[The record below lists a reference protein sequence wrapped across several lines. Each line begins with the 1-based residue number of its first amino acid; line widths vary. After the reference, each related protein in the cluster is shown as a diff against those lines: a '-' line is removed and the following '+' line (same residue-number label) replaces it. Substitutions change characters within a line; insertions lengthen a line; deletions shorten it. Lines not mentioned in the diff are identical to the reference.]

1 MVVARSLL
9 LPLERVSTFP
19 TRRVSLL
26 LCTQIPE
33 RTSMIEILEI
43 RVTSLSSVSRKE
55 GSNPRD
61 RFLFPRFSSIEPGN
75 LGTMEI
81 LERESE
87 RREKE
92 KERGEGRG
100 KKEFRPSLLLFALSP
115 HERRYKRRNTSCLV
129 NITGYRPCLGDR
141 NVGQRRALLPLCI
154 HRSRGSTPRF
164 GAVTTDEFR
173 MSPANGKQ
181 RAGR

>member
-43 RVTSLSSVSRKE
+43 RVTPIFCFSERGIQSQ
-55 GSNPRD
+55 GQIP
-61 RFLFPRFSSIEPGN
+61 FSSIFLHRTGKPWNHGN
-75 LGTMEI
+75 LGTRKRK
-81 LERESE
+81 ERE
-87 RREKE
+87 REEGKRGGE
-92 KERGEGRG
+92 KRN
-100 KKEFRPSLLLFALSP
+100 FVLPSLSF
-115 HERRYKRRNTSCLV
+115 ERRYKRRNTSCLV

-141 NVGQRRALLPLCI
+141 NVGQRRAPLPLCI

>member
-1 MVVARSLL
+1 MYANTGKNEYDR
-9 LPLERVSTFP
+9 
-19 TRRVSLL
+19 
-26 LCTQIPE
+26 
-33 RTSMIEILEI
+33 
-43 RVTSLSSVSRKE
+43 
-55 GSNPRD
+55 NPRD
-61 RFLFPRFSSIEPGN
+61 SGYPYLLFLGKRDPIPGTDSFFLDFPPSKRETLEPWKSWNEKAKG
-75 LGTMEI
+75 
-81 LERESE
+81 ERK
-87 RREKE
+87 RRRK
-92 KERGEGRG
+92 EGRG
-100 KKEFRPSLLLFALSP
+100 KKEFRPSLLLFPLSP

-141 NVGQRRALLPLCI
+141 NVGQRRAPLPLCI